1 MPFTRHICE
10 RPENISRKSPNT
22 SVSQDFAKLR
32 KTRDYFNKISKHKP
46 FTRLYIAAK
55 DQRSFQEISKHERFT
70 RLCKAVKNQRFLTK
84 SPNTGLSQDLHSCQN
99 QEFSRNIQ
107 TRPFHETLHS
117 SCTKDHRLFQE
128 NLQTW
133 AFHETL
139 QSCENQ
145 RFSTKSPNTS
155 LSQDLLSCEK
165 KGFLRNIQTRAF
177 HETLQ
182 SCKKNPAIFKHIS
195 S

>member
-70 RLCKAVKNQRFLTK
+70 RLCKAVKNQWFLTK

-107 TRPFHETLHS
+107 TRP
-117 SCTKDHRLFQE
+117 
-128 NLQTW
+128 
-133 AFHETL
+133 FHETL